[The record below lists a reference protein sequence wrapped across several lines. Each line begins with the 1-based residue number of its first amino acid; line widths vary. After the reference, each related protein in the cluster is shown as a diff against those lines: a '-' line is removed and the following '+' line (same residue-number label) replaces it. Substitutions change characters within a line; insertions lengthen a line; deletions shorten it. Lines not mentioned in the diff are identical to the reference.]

1 MNPSLSRGSLREGRL
16 RGPYL
21 FWIAATRKNEKL
33 RIIPREASSFCM
45 NRNVTLVVMLSLLLA
60 VPGFAGDKK
69 KHPNRAMIE
78 KMEAVP
84 CGAKERGL
92 TGLGS
97 VWASVGV
104 THVNSDEKLCPQ
116 YMLRTDD
123 MEYHV
128 RPLDHKHPVLLPVG
142 QEGEFKLDKDKI
154 EMRIPDGDR
163 KMRQYQV
170 VAMKPINH
178 SESSSNYSYEAPR
191 KDYADKS
198 LADKNYAG
206 QSAPK
211 PPDNR
216 PQ

>member
-1 MNPSLSRGSLREGRL
+1 
-16 RGPYL
+16 
-21 FWIAATRKNEKL
+21 
-33 RIIPREASSFCM
+33 M
-45 NRNVTLVVMLSLLLA
+45 NRNVPLIPMLILLFVL
-60 VPGFAGDKK
+60 PGFAGDGK
-69 KHPNRAMIE
+69 KHANRAMIE

-84 CGAKERGL
+84 CGAHERGL

-116 YMLRTDD
+116 YLLRSDD

-142 QEGEFKLDKDKI
+142 QEGEFKVKKDKMD
-154 EMRIPDGDR
+154 MRIPDGDR

-170 VAMKPINH
+170 VAMKPIDH
-178 SESSSNYSYEAPR
+178 SESSANYRSDPPR
-191 KDYADKS
+191 KDYDKS
-198 LADKNYAG
+198 LADKNYG
-206 QSAPK
+206 NQTVPNNQTVPK
-211 PPDNR
+211 PPDNH

>member
-1 MNPSLSRGSLREGRL
+1 
-16 RGPYL
+16 
-21 FWIAATRKNEKL
+21 
-33 RIIPREASSFCM
+33 M
-45 NRNVTLVVMLSLLLA
+45 NRNLAPVAMLSLLLA
-60 VPGFAGDKK
+60 IPGFAGDKK

-78 KMEAVP
+78 KMEAMP

-116 YMLRTDD
+116 YLLRTDD

-170 VAMKPINH
+170 VAMKPIDH
-178 SESSSNYSYEAPR
+178 SESSSNYSYETPR
-191 KDYADKS
+191 KDYTDKS
-198 LADKNYAG
+198 LADKNYAE

>member
-1 MNPSLSRGSLREGRL
+1 
-16 RGPYL
+16 
-21 FWIAATRKNEKL
+21 
-33 RIIPREASSFCM
+33 M
-45 NRNVTLVVMLSLLLA
+45 NRNVPLIAMLSLLLA
-60 VPGFAGDKK
+60 IPGLAGDRK
-69 KHPNRAMIE
+69 KHANRAMIE
-78 KMEAVP
+78 RMEAVP

-116 YMLRTDD
+116 YLLRTDD

-170 VAMKPINH
+170 VVMRP
-178 SESSSNYSYEAPR
+178 NYRYNTPG
-191 KDYADKS
+191 KDYGEKS
-198 LADKNYAG
+198 PGEKNYAE

>member
-1 MNPSLSRGSLREGRL
+1 
-16 RGPYL
+16 
-21 FWIAATRKNEKL
+21 
-33 RIIPREASSFCM
+33 M
-45 NRNVTLVVMLSLLLA
+45 NRNLAPVAMLSLLLA
-60 VPGFAGDKK
+60 IPGFAGDKK

-78 KMEAVP
+78 KMEAMP

-116 YMLRTDD
+116 YLLRTDD

-170 VAMKPINH
+170 VAMKPIDH
-178 SESSSNYSYEAPR
+178 SESSSNYSNETPR
-191 KDYADKS
+191 KDYTDKS
-198 LADKNYAG
+198 LADKNYAE

>member
-1 MNPSLSRGSLREGRL
+1 
-16 RGPYL
+16 
-21 FWIAATRKNEKL
+21 
-33 RIIPREASSFCM
+33 M
-45 NRNVTLVVMLSLLLA
+45 NRNVPLITMLALFLA
-60 VPGFAGDKK
+60 LPGFAGDHK
-69 KHPNRAMIE
+69 KHANRAMIE

-84 CGAKERGL
+84 CGAHEHGL

-116 YMLRTDD
+116 YLLRTDD

-142 QEGEFKLDKDKI
+142 QEGEFKVAKDKMD
-154 EMRIPDGDR
+154 MRIPDGDR
-163 KMRQYQV
+163 KMRHYQV
-170 VAMKPINH
+170 VAMKPIDH
-178 SESSSNYSYEAPR
+178 SETPPSANSMYDTPR
-191 KDYADKS
+191 KDYSDKS
-198 LADKNYAG
+198 LAEKNYADKN
-206 QSAPK
+206 APK